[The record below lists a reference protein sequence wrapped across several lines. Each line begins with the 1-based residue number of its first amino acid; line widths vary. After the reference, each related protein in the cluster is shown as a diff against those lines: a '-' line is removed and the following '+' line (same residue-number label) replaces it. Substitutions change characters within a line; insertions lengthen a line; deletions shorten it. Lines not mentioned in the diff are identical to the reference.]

1 MDVSIVVEC
10 FTCASADHSPLDNQ
24 GMFGQV
30 LNMSSFKA
38 TVNPDSI
45 SNPTTRG
52 LLTA

>member
-1 MDVSIVVEC
+1 MDVSAVVDAYVC
-10 FTCASADHSPLDNQ
+10 VCANLGSPDNQ

-38 TVNPDSI
+38 TVNPESI
-45 SNPTTRG
+45 KNPTTRG